1 MTHFLQRCFTLAALG
16 ALAVAC
22 APLPPSAPPASAVA
36 QTPASVPARAP
47 APVVKPPVAPAPSPA
62 HAVPLLNIDASH
74 SLIAVT
80 VRRGGILAR
89 LGHDHVVAS
98 HTVSGTVSPSQNR
111 ADFQFRVDQLT
122 VDEASLRAIAGLEKQ
137 PSADAIEG
145 TRHNMLTKVL
155 EADRYP
161 LVTIHAE
168 CAALGQPLQAAITLH
183 GVTRRMA
190 VPAELHEENGA
201 ISAKG
206 TIRLR
211 QTDFG
216 ITPFSVMAGAMAV
229 QDELE
234 IRFDLTAR

>member
-1 MTHFLQRCFTLAALG
+1 MTHFLQRCFPLAALG

-22 APLPPSAPPASAVA
+22 APLPPPSAPPASAA
-36 QTPASVPARAP
+36 APASVPVRAP
-47 APVVKPPVAPAPSPA
+47 APAAKPPAAPAPAPA
-62 HAVPLLNIDASH
+62 HAGPLLNIDASH

-98 HTVSGTVSPSQNR
+98 HTVSGTVSPSQNC

-145 TRHNMLTKVL
+145 TRHNMLAKVL

-168 CAALGQPLQAAITLH
+168 RAAQGRPLQAAITLH

-201 ISAKG
+201 ITARG
-206 TIRLR
+206 TIRLK

-234 IRFDLTAR
+234 IRFDLVAR